1 MARDIF
7 KSMSL
12 FTPKEAL
19 QVSAAQA
26 RAKAGTCKA
35 KLAKSTKY
43 TSSKTQAGEGEGGLT

>member
-12 FTPKEAL
+12 FTPKEG
-19 QVSAAQA
+19 AASQRGT

-35 KLAKSTKY
+35 KLAKST
-43 TSSKTQAGEGEGGLT
+43 